1 MTITPPHSG
10 HDGRWTLTL
19 DGAELPPASLIGG
32 KAWSVARMLSL
43 GLPVPPAFVI
53 TTEACRA
60 YLASGAMPAGLEDQI
75 RDGIRD
81 LEARTG
87 HAFGGPGVPLLVSVR
102 SGAPISM
109 PGMMDTI
116 LNLGISDETEAH
128 LAQATGDAGFARDT
142 HRRFYDLY
150 ASIVCKAVGAEF
162 DADAGSA
169 DWDAVLQAATGQTM
183 PETVEERLFAAVR
196 AVFESWNARRARRY
210 RQHHGIPDDLGTAVT
225 IQAMVFGNLDANS
238 GTGVL
243 FSRNPLTGA
252 REPYGEYLPRAQG
265 EDVVSGKFTPEP
277 LSRMAE
283 HEPQAHADLL
293 RAAEVL
299 ERENGDVQDIEFT
312 VQHGK
317 LYLLQ
322 TRAAKRA
329 PDAAVQIAA
338 DMVADGTITPQ
349 KALSRVSAAQV
360 RSLLAP
366 RLTQAPGPETEV
378 LAQGEGASPGVG
390 RGIAVTDADEA
401 EQRAAQGEEVVLVRA
416 ITSPEDVHGMIVAR
430 AVVTETGG
438 STSHAA
444 VVGRALGL
452 PSVVGC
458 GAGVVDAL
466 KGREITVEGSMGKV
480 FAGLLD
486 VSTPDERSDP
496 RLAQLTEW
504 ARAASPL
511 RVLRPDEVPAG
522 SDVQDLSHVEG
533 GEDPQQ
539 IGRVLQGVRAAQGGA
554 IGSDEGVR
562 AAMDRGLEFIVC
574 TPVLPA
580 LLAAVHY
587 AAEQAG
593 QMTDTQPAVD

>member
-1 MTITPPHSG
+1 MAISAPPAG
-10 HDGRWTLTL
+10 QDGRWTLRL
-19 DGAELPPASLIGG
+19 DGSELPPPALIGG

-53 TTEACRA
+53 STEACRA
-60 YLASGAMPAGLEDQI
+60 YLASGAMPPGLEDQI

-116 LNLGISDETEAH
+116 LNLGISDATEAH

-162 DADAGSA
+162 DAEAGSTGWNEA
-169 DWDAVLQAATGQTM
+169 LQAATGQAM
-183 PETVEERLFAAVR
+183 PDTIEERLFAAVR
-196 AVFESWNARRARRY
+196 AVFDSWNARRARRY

-225 IQAMVFGNLDANS
+225 IQAMVFGNLDDRS

-243 FSRNPLTGA
+243 FSRNPLTGTH
-252 REPYGEYLPRAQG
+252 EPYGEYLPRAQG

-293 RAAEVL
+293 HAAQVL

-312 VQHGK
+312 VQQGK

-329 PDAAVQIAA
+329 PEAAVQIAN
-338 DMVADGTITPQ
+338 DMVAEGTITPAQ
-349 KALSRVSAAQV
+349 ALARVSPAQV

-366 RLTQAPGPETEV
+366 RLTQDPGPEIEV

-390 RGIAVTDADEA
+390 RGVAVTDADEA
-401 EQRAAQGEEVVLVRA
+401 EARAETGEEVVLVRA

-458 GAGVVDAL
+458 GAGVVEAL
-466 KGREITVEGSMGKV
+466 KGRQITVEGSMGKV

-486 VSTPDERSDP
+486 VSTPDEGSDA
-496 RLAQLTEW
+496 RLAQLADW
-504 ARAASPL
+504 AREASPL
-511 RVLRPDEVPAG
+511 RVLRPDQAPEGV
-522 SDVQDLSHVEG
+522 DILDLLHTEG
-533 GEDPQQ
+533 GEDPEQ
-539 IGRVLQGVRAAQGGA
+539 IARVLKGARAAKGGA

-562 AAMDRGLEFIVC
+562 AAMDEGLDFILC

-587 AAEQAG
+587 AAEKAG
-593 QMTDTQPAVD
+593 DSPDSQPAVD